1 MSIQTIAV
9 LSDIHGNAD
18 ALVAAIAQVKTINPE
33 LVVVLGDLLTYG
45 VQPREVLDAVD
56 QLKSEQNCIFICGN
70 HDQFYFDLDRGNS
83 AFYDNISDFVLE
95 SVHWTHAKVADLPP
109 LWERYPWCTRYE
121 FGPILFS
128 HANPYEYSDWSYV
141 SKPEQWVPAA
151 QNLRDNGFSIGV
163 FGHSHRSFAVI
174 VDADGR
180 AEKVETD
187 VWLKPAAG
195 EVLLLN
201 PGTVGQPRGTGFT
214 YLTIQLDGSQ
224 VKVSLPNIDFDRAKF
239 CREIAATDL
248 SKATKDKL
256 VSFMEK

>member
-1 MSIQTIAV
+1 MSIAVKHDASRIASGPAIEGLGTVSNAVEAAIPILFETQSESKYILYELSKRLIDIVVSIIVLAV
-9 LSDIHGNAD
+9 LAVPLMIIG
-18 ALVAAIAQVKTINPE
+18 ALIK
-33 LVVVLGDLLTYG
+33 L
-45 VQPREVLDAVD
+45 
-56 QLKSEQNCIFICGN
+56 
-70 HDQFYFDLDRGNS
+70 
-83 AFYDNISDFVLE
+83 YDG
-95 SVHWTHAKVADLPP
+95 
-109 LWERYPWCTRYE
+109 
-121 FGPILFS
+121 GPILFS